1 MLIIISCS
9 GVTINVKA
17 PSGLPAS
24 LSFITNQTLPT
35 KNHVQYQCD
44 KRFNS
49 HLRDTC
55 CLLHSFLTDV
65 CLVQVHPPWKTSN
78 TLCKAPKSTEVKWP
92 QKSGQF
98 LHLQLLLCVSETT
111 SSTTGFLTWVYI
123 KLGQIK
129 SSQNGLTCCITNSN
143 IRKSQR

>member
-9 GVTINVKA
+9 GVTINVKF
-17 PSGLPAS
+17 PLVFQHLYHLLQIRPYPLKIMFSINVINVS
-24 LSFITNQTLPT
+24 IPT
-35 KNHVQYQCD
+35 FGIVAKFFD
-44 KRFNS
+44 RR
-49 HLRDTC
+49 L
-55 CLLHSFLTDV
+55 

-78 TLCKAPKSTEVKWP
+78 TLCKASKSTEVKWP